1 MVLCLGSP
9 EVPKMFPKA
18 LGRSLEP
25 SCRNVNMRNGKMWR
39 MVAASQG
46 SWLPKTKDVQKC
58 GDPNVG
64 AMGGKSCTEP
74 WSARRHRGV
83 PAEARLDMARPL
95 QSAKALKKH
104 HDWWSEDF
112 CWAITRVGS
121 CDDAEARYRPK
132 SLPNVVLTVAE
143 ALPRNR
149 IATWSGHAR
158 ASWKPRP
165 GIRTLSISFASLQSS
180 AEDAWRSSGFL

>member
-1 MVLCLGSP
+1 MRLGQPVRLLMPP
-9 EVPKMFPKA
+9 ETCRKALGIKSLHVQLVQWLHIIIWNRKSFFDTSNLSGSLIRTRKYWCNGAVSRIKVPKMIPKA

-25 SCRNVNMRNGKMWR
+25 SCRNVNMRNGNMWR

-64 AMGGKSCTEP
+64 AMGVKSCTEP

-104 HDWWSEDF
+104 HD
-112 CWAITRVGS
+112 
-121 CDDAEARYRPK
+121 
-132 SLPNVVLTVAE
+132 
-143 ALPRNR
+143 
-149 IATWSGHAR
+149 
-158 ASWKPRP
+158 
-165 GIRTLSISFASLQSS
+165 
-180 AEDAWRSSGFL
+180 